1 MALKYIFNLELEMR
15 ADLILN
21 MLKQEFLYKVEYLA
35 KQSSGISFKGKF
47 FYLFFIYIITNNF

>member
-35 KQSSGISFKGKF
+35 KQSSEISFKGKF
-47 FYLFFIYIITNNF
+47 FLPFLYIYYNK